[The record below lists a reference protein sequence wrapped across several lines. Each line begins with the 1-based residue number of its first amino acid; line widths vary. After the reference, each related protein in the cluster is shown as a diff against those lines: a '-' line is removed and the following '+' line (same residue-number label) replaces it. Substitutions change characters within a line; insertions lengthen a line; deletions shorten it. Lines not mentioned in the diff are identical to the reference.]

1 MTNPSPPDATGPD
14 VVAAGAV
21 ITRKGPAGREF
32 LLVHRPKYDDWSFP
46 KGKQDP
52 GEHVTATAVREVL
65 EETGVEI
72 RLGRPLRPQL
82 YAVSGGRAK
91 TVHYW
96 VGHVVGDDDVSSYE
110 INDEVDDLA
119 WLSEA
124 AAKERMTYLD
134 DIDLLDQ
141 FHEFRK
147 TTSALLVVRHA
158 KAEKRDRW
166 DGPDPKRPLNEL
178 GRAQAETMVPL
189 LHAYG
194 VARVVTSTST
204 RCVETVRPYAT
215 EQVLPMTRDRRAV
228 RGGLR
233 RGRGRPPPRRAA
245 DHPGA
250 DGALQP
256 PAGASPDLRAPRRR
270 GGAAGPRRGGGVPPP
285 EGRGRRHRTARPVPA
300 GNLTQSRSTAP
311 LPAATRRPRRRPA
324 GQRSPRVHQRRSTRS
339 LRDS

>member
-1 MTNPSPPDATGPD
+1 MAIPSSADATGPD

-21 ITRKGPAGREF
+21 ISRKGPKGREV

-110 INDEVDDLA
+110 VNDEVDDLA
-119 WLSEA
+119 WLSES

-141 FHEFRK
+141 FHKDRK
-147 TTSALLVVRHA
+147 STSALLVVRHA
-158 KAEKRDRW
+158 KAEKRDHW
-166 DGPDPKRPLNEL
+166 DGPDPRRPLTEL
-178 GRAQAETMVPL
+178 GRVQAEAMVPM
-189 LHAYG
+189 LHAFG
-194 VARVVTSTST
+194 VARVVTSPST
-204 RCVETVRPYAT
+204 RCVQTVQPYAAD
-215 EQVLPMTRDRRAV
+215 QVLPLTELAE
-228 RGGLR
+228 L
-233 RGRGRPPPRRAA
+233 
-245 DHPGA
+245 
-250 DGALQP
+250 
-256 PAGASPDLRAPRRR
+256 SE
-270 GGAAGPRRGGGVPPP
+270 
-285 EGRGRRHRTARPVPA
+285 EGFDE
-300 GNLTQSRSTAP
+300 
-311 LPAATRRPRRRPA
+311 PAASALVSELLDTPEPTVLCSHRPA
-324 GQRSPRVHQRRSTRS
+324 LPRLLGFLGIEEEPLAPGEVVVCHHRKGEVVATERHSPSQRAI
-339 LRDS
+339 

>member
-1 MTNPSPPDATGPD
+1 MTNPSPSDATGPD

-21 ITRKGPAGREF
+21 VTRKGPEGREV

-52 GEHVTATAVREVL
+52 GEHIAATAIREVL

-82 YAVSGGRAK
+82 YAVSGSRAK

-119 WLSEA
+119 WLSET

-141 FHEFRK
+141 FAKGRK
-147 TTSALLVVRHA
+147 TTSALLIVRHA

-166 DGPDPKRPLNEL
+166 EGPDPKRPLNEL
-178 GRAQAETMVPL
+178 GQVQAEAMVAM
-189 LHAYG
+189 LHAFG
-194 VARVVTSTST
+194 VARVVTSPST

-215 EQVLPMTRDRRAV
+215 AQVLPLTELDELSEEGFDEA
-228 RGGLR
+228 
-233 RGRGRPPPRRAA
+233 AA
-245 DHPGA
+245 D
-250 DGALQP
+250 ALL
-256 PAGASPDLRAPRRR
+256 SELLST
-270 GGAAGPRRGGGVPPP
+270 P
-285 EGRGRRHRTARPVPA
+285 EPSVLCSH
-300 GNLTQSRSTAP
+300 
-311 LPAATRRPRRRPA
+311 RPA
-324 GQRSPRVHQRRSTRS
+324 LPRLLGFLGVEEEPLAPGEVVVCHHRKGSVVATERHSPTQRT
-339 LRDS
+339 L